1 MVMRVGGIVSGMDIE
16 AMVEKLMEAERMPLV
31 RMKQEETRLTWK
43 RDAFREINNVLLQ
56 LDEMILELK
65 LSRTYNP
72 KIATSSQENAV
83 RATASSTAANG
94 SYEIAV
100 SQLASNEM
108 QISSNNIAKD
118 ADLSAYV
125 GTHVFYTYNE
135 DGGQEQ
141 HTLTIE
147 ENDTIQTVM
156 NKVRT
161 ASDGRVRAFYD
172 ENSGQVVLETTRT
185 GVYNENGAEITF
197 GEAKNG
203 DETIGNFFT
212 DFLQMGQGEGNYK
225 QATNAIFTYN
235 NGLTLT
241 SRENSYT
248 INGITFEFLD
258 VTEGSNA
265 RITVSSDV
273 ETSFEAIKNFVEKYN
288 EAIEMM
294 NKSQTEQRYRDY
306 HPLSEEEKA
315 EMTERQI
322 ELWEERAKSGIL
334 RGEAA
339 IRDSMYALRQSLQSV
354 VDTGGEYTLLSQ
366 IGIKTTE
373 NYLDG
378 GKLTIDEEA
387 LKEALRD
394 NPEDVYRLFT
404 ADGDGLIHRFDSA
417 LDQARGRIEIQA
429 GRETSVALDS
439 YSIGRRLKELNER
452 ISDFEKRMIQ
462 VEQRYWAQFTQMEKA
477 IARLSEQSSFLFSQ
491 FGGY

>member
-1 MVMRVGGIVSGMDIE
+1 
-16 AMVEKLMEAERMPLV
+16 
-31 RMKQEETRLTWK
+31 
-43 RDAFREINNVLLQ
+43 
-56 LDEMILELK
+56 
-65 LSRTYNP
+65 
-72 KIATSSQENAV
+72 
-83 RATASSTAANG
+83 
-94 SYEIAV
+94 
-100 SQLASNEM
+100 
-108 QISSNNIAKD
+108 
-118 ADLSAYV
+118 
-125 GTHVFYTYNE
+125 
-135 DGGQEQ
+135 
-141 HTLTIE
+141 
-147 ENDTIQTVM
+147 
-156 NKVRT
+156 
-161 ASDGRVRAFYD
+161 
-172 ENSGQVVLETTRT
+172 
-185 GVYNENGAEITF
+185 
-197 GEAKNG
+197 
-203 DETIGNFFT
+203 
-212 DFLQMGQGEGNYK
+212 
-225 QATNAIFTYN
+225 
-235 NGLTLT
+235 
-241 SRENSYT
+241 
-248 INGITFEFLD
+248 
-258 VTEGSNA
+258 
-265 RITVSSDV
+265 
-273 ETSFEAIKNFVEKYN
+273 
-288 EAIEMM
+288 MM

-354 VDTGGEYTLLSQ
+354 VDTGSEYTLLSQ

-404 ADGDGLIHRFDSA
+404 ADGDGLIHRFESA

-477 IARLSEQSSFLFSQ
+477 IARLSEQSSFFFLSLVVINRV
-491 FGGY
+491 